1 MKKIVFAMMAIALLT
16 SCKFDVTKS
25 VTAGPN
31 VEEVRQ
37 LKNFERI
44 IQMGSMDVKYA
55 QADSYSV
62 KVNGPADVVKK
73 VETTV
78 DGNVLTI
85 KVKDG
90 NRIVHFGSIDTGN
103 LTVYVTSPD
112 FLGIS
117 LMGSGDFMCVKP
129 LDTDTLTID
138 LKGSGDIHFKDVI
151 CDRINASVIGSGDVS
166 VSKVKTQQ
174 AFLDVVG
181 SGDIEMNFDNS
192 GAVNAQV
199 KGSGDIDLKGTVK
212 QINKQVRGSG
222 DIDTDDLQVR

>member
-1 MKKIVFAMMAIALLT
+1 MKKIVFAMMAVALLT
-16 SCKFDVTKS
+16 SCKFDVTKT
-25 VTAGPN
+25 VTVGPN
-31 VEEVRQ
+31 VEDVRQ

-44 IQMGSMDVKYA
+44 TLMGSLDVKYA
-55 QADSYSV
+55 QANNFSV
-62 KVNGPADVVKK
+62 KVNGPEDVVKK

-78 DGNVLTI
+78 EGNMLT
-85 KVKDG
+85 VRMKDG
-90 NRIVHFGSIDTGN
+90 NRIIHFGSNDSGN
-103 LTVYVTSPD
+103 TTVYVTSPD

-117 LMGSGDFMCVKP
+117 LMGSGDFLCVKP

-138 LKGSGDIHFKDVI
+138 LKGSGDIYFKDVI

-192 GAVNAQV
+192 GAVDAQV
-199 KGSGDIDLKGTVK
+199 KGSGDITLKGTVK
-212 QINKQVRGSG
+212 HMNKQVRGSG
-222 DIDTDDLQVR
+222 DIDTDDLQVK